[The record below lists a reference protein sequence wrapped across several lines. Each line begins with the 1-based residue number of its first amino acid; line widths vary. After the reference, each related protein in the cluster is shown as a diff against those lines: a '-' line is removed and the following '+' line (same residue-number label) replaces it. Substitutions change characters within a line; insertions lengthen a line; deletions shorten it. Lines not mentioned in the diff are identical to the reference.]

1 MARSTKFSE
10 SPSPFGDDVYEASPA
25 PRSRATRRNSN
36 VDISPS
42 PSVSIS
48 SDKENRSAG
57 PIDKGKGRAPMGPPS
72 VPIAESGKRRRTVE
86 RDESPARSRRR
97 RTVEVDGEDREGTA
111 AYDPDQDIEE
121 RRRLRKGLRDLNKN
135 LIENRTDLL
144 NPNSSV
150 LKDTLREADDYAEHI
165 KQTSDATIDSRL
177 LVTTA
182 DLSYKKTL
190 ALISGDTSQGVD
202 VDEFLSKCMS
212 FMRRAE
218 GASEEDGP
226 RPAVTPASG
235 STQRRRSQRANPG
248 EDGDD
253 DDDGDML
260 NWEHLGRFACL
271 QNNSRP
277 SIPGFLLG
285 PLSLEK
291 RARKAIV
298 RKAPLRANNLQE
310 TRPEVLEAQDIHR
323 DENANLT
330 TLCTKI
336 LTRLEKVLSDA
347 QGAVDEHADESMT
360 GSQIQELM
368 DRYGVSQSGGLALF
382 KFVINPRS
390 FGQTIENIFY
400 VSFLI
405 RDGKVGLT
413 TDDRGMPY
421 LEPTVPRTKAQIE
434 EEGAHK
440 HQSVIALDMAQ
451 WEELIEL
458 FDIKEPMI
466 KHRVEEGHTAVG
478 ATGWYA

>member
-1 MARSTKFSE
+1 MARSIKFSE
-10 SPSPFGDDVYEASPA
+10 SPSPFGDDLYEASPG
-25 PRSRATRRNSN
+25 PSRARTARRN
-36 VDISPS
+36 VDPSISPS

-48 SDKENRSAG
+48 SDKENRSAR
-57 PIDKGKGRAPMGPPS
+57 PLDKGKGRAPMGPPPS
-72 VPIAESGKRRRTVE
+72 VPTTESGNVKRRRTIE
-86 RDESPARSRRR
+86 RDESPARNRRR
-97 RTVEVDGEDREGTA
+97 RTVEADEDEEGAA

-121 RRRLRKGLRDLNKN
+121 RRRLRRGLRDLNKN

-150 LKDTLREADDYAEHI
+150 LKDTLREADSYAEQI

-202 VDEFLSKCMS
+202 VDEFISKCMS

-218 GASEEDGP
+218 GAIEEDGP
-226 RPAVTPASG
+226 QAAAPASNLR
-235 STQRRRSQRANPG
+235 QRTQRANADNDDG
-248 EDGDD
+248 EE
-253 DDDGDML
+253 DDGDML

-271 QNNSRP
+271 PNNSRP

-291 RARKAIV
+291 RARKVIV
-298 RKAPLRANNLQE
+298 RKAPLRPNNLEE
-310 TRPEVLEAQDIHR
+310 TRPEVLEARDIHK

-330 TLCTKI
+330 TLCTTI
-336 LTRLEKVLSDA
+336 LKRLEKVLGDA
-347 QGAVDEHADESMT
+347 QKAVDEQSDDNMSDD
-360 GSQIQELM
+360 QIQELM
-368 DRYGVSQSGGLALF
+368 DQYGVSPTGGLALF
-382 KFVINPRS
+382 QFVINPRS

-421 LEPTVPRTKAQIE
+421 LGMSIDRQFEVC
-434 EEGAHK
+434 
-440 HQSVIALDMAQ
+440 
-451 WEELIEL
+451 
-458 FDIKEPMI
+458 
-466 KHRVEEGHTAVG
+466 
-478 ATGWYA
+478 